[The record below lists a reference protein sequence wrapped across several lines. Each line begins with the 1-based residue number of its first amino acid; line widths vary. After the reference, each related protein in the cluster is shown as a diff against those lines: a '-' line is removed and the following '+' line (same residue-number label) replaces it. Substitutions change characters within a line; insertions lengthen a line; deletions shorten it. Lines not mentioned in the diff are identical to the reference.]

1 MARESAD
8 NPNVIKAAR
17 ELSEKDF
24 AYCDLQGDIFM
35 AALDLGY
42 PVAEFAPVF
51 MNSQLAGVIDY
62 SFSASAGM
70 ENDRLSAWLQIPLL
84 IKSPEKIAALVM
96 WLDEVSEKI
105 TAEESAS
112 VSLLQLCEEEAA
124 KEEDTDTKENQDDT
138 EDGVKEPGEETSA
151 VLENQTLEGLT
162 AEYEYAYWL
171 GYIYRCECL
180 LHVESSRMVYGAF
193 PEEFMRETY
202 SQMMAGM
209 GQYDIEATAQEI
221 CRRLDMLLSGKLW
234 NEEKSTKTEKTEKS
248 TKTEKTVKP

>member
-1 MARESAD
+1 MAREPAD

-70 ENDRLSAWLQIPLL
+70 ENDRLSAWLQVPLL

-105 TAEESAS
+105 TAEDSVSA
-112 VSLLQLCEEEAA
+112 SLLQLCEEETARESDAA
-124 KEEDTDTKENQDDT
+124 AMEDQEDT
-138 EDGVKEPGEETSA
+138 EDASEETSA

-193 PEEFMRETY
+193 PEGFMRETY
-202 SQMMAGM
+202 GQMMAGT

-234 NEEKSTKTEKTEKS
+234 NEEKTA
-248 TKTEKTVKP
+248 KP

>member
-24 AYCDLQGDIFM
+24 AYCDLQGEIFM

-62 SFSASAGM
+62 SFSVSSGM

-105 TAEESAS
+105 TAEDPIS

-124 KEEDTDTKENQDDT
+124 KDAEGNPKDNEPDKEAEESTEGGTDE
-138 EDGVKEPGEETSA
+138 EPDQEETSA
-151 VLENQTLEGLT
+151 VLENQTLESLT
-162 AEYEYAYWL
+162 GEYEYAYWL

-193 PEEFMRETY
+193 PEDFMRETY
-202 SQMMAGM
+202 SQLMAGTE
-209 GQYDIEATAQEI
+209 QYDIEATAQEI

-234 NEEKSTKTEKTEKS
+234 NEEKAA
-248 TKTEKTVKP
+248 KP

>member
-1 MARESAD
+1 MAREPAD

-70 ENDRLSAWLQIPLL
+70 ENDRLSAWLQVPLL

-105 TAEESAS
+105 TAEDSVS

-124 KEEDTDTKENQDDT
+124 KEADPATKEKH
-138 EDGVKEPGEETSA
+138 EDAGEEPSA

-193 PEEFMRETY
+193 PEDFMRETY

-234 NEEKSTKTEKTEKS
+234 NEEKSTKTEKTAKQ
-248 TKTEKTVKP
+248 

>member
-1 MARESAD
+1 MARETED

-84 IKSPEKIAALVM
+84 VKSPEKIAALAM
-96 WLDEVSEKI
+96 WLDEVSDKI
-105 TAEESAS
+105 TAEGSAS
-112 VSLLQLCEEEAA
+112 ASLIQLCEEEAA
-124 KEEDTDTKENQDDT
+124 REHSGSAEAEMTADA
-138 EDGVKEPGEETSA
+138 GEEPSA

-202 SQMMAGM
+202 SQMMAGT
-209 GQYDIEATAQEI
+209 GQYDIEAAAQEI

-234 NEEKSTKTEKTEKS
+234 NEEKPTKAAKTD
-248 TKTEKTVKP
+248 KTGKTAKT